1 MKGEK
6 TGAIAEGVGAAIGGI
21 GVERYQIEQVA
32 TDLQIP
38 LYAIVVKESLQEAI
52 TAMKKEISD
61 SASGIIEIVCNII
74 KTKTDEGDSVLLI
87 GVGNTVG
94 IGQ

>member
-1 MKGEK
+1 MRRP
-6 TGAIAEGVGAAIGGI
+6 GANAEGIDAAIGGI

-32 TDLQIP
+32 TELQIR
-38 LYAIVVKESLQEAI
+38 LYAIVVKESMKEAM
-52 TAMKKEISD
+52 TTMKKEIAD
-61 SASGIIEIVCNII
+61 SASNIIEMVYNKI
-74 KTKTDEGDSVLLI
+74 KTLTNEGDSVLLI